1 MLPAVNT
8 TNQDSIFIWI
18 DILGFSKELEK
29 RDNYYTLKQ
38 VLSNFRESFQ
48 IPIAY
53 QAVISDGILL
63 EIPYIKHR
71 WDVTEIKRI
80 FSDIAQKQLMFMLK
94 QKRVVR
100 GALPM
105 GYQLLKLNK
114 NNSKTNK
121 MSITNLT
128 KNLCI

>member
-80 FSDIAQKQLMFMLK
+80 FSDIAQK
-94 QKRVVR
+94 
-100 GALPM
+100 
-105 GYQLLKLNK
+105 
-114 NNSKTNK
+114 
-121 MSITNLT
+121 
-128 KNLCI
+128 